1 MSVVTQDI
9 LNIVQNQQRWRR
21 QECINLIASENVQS
35 PAVQQIEGNDFM
47 CRYAEGHPNT
57 PEADQRYYEGTRF
70 IDQVEA
76 LATRE
81 MIELAGCQQAD
92 VRPISGNQANT
103 AVALALLRGSDT
115 VLCNSIDVGGHI
127 SHNPIGVFGRR
138 IQVRGQVLALQK
150 ENSINMA
157 FWPTTS
163 DGYHLDGPA
172 CVDLVEQKRPQL
184 VILGK
189 SMFLFPE
196 PVSQV
201 AEVCR
206 AHGIPVLYD
215 AAHVLGL
222 ILGGQF
228 QQPFAE
234 GAHLITASTH
244 KTFPGPQRG
253 VILGNMTTPEELK
266 WWSSV
271 DRGVMPGSSSNH
283 HLHTIP
289 GLALTI
295 REMKVHGKNYA
306 TDIIR
311 NAQALGS
318 ALDTAGVPVEAK
330 EFGFTQS
337 HQIAI
342 NVSSFGPGKEIA
354 RRLAESNIICNYNM
368 LPGDQD
374 PRNPS
379 GLRIGVQEM
388 TRCGMGPEQMGE
400 LAELMTAVIAKQ
412 KSVTNE
418 VVQLRS
424 RFSEVR
430 YC

>member
-1 MSVVTQDI
+1 
-9 LNIVQNQQRWRR
+9 
-21 QECINLIASENVQS
+21 
-35 PAVQQIEGNDFM
+35 
-47 CRYAEGHPNT
+47 
-57 PEADQRYYEGTRF
+57 
-70 IDQVEA
+70 
-76 LATRE
+76 
-81 MIELAGCQQAD
+81 
-92 VRPISGNQANT
+92 
-103 AVALALLRGSDT
+103 
-115 VLCNSIDVGGHI
+115 
-127 SHNPIGVFGRR
+127 
-138 IQVRGQVLALQK
+138 
-150 ENSINMA
+150 

-163 DGYHLDGPA
+163 DGYHLDAPA

-253 VILGNMTTPEELK
+253 VILGNMTTPEESK

-295 REMKVHGKNYA
+295 REMKVYGKNYA
-306 TDIIR
+306 ADIIR

-354 RRLAESNIICNYNM
+354 RLLAESNIICNYNM

-388 TRCGMGPEQMGE
+388 TRCGMGPKQMGE

>member
-1 MSVVTQDI
+1 
-9 LNIVQNQQRWRR
+9 
-21 QECINLIASENVQS
+21 
-35 PAVQQIEGNDFM
+35 
-47 CRYAEGHPNT
+47 
-57 PEADQRYYEGTRF
+57 
-70 IDQVEA
+70 
-76 LATRE
+76 
-81 MIELAGCQQAD
+81 
-92 VRPISGNQANT
+92 
-103 AVALALLRGSDT
+103 
-115 VLCNSIDVGGHI
+115 
-127 SHNPIGVFGRR
+127 
-138 IQVRGQVLALQK
+138 
-150 ENSINMA
+150 
-157 FWPTTS
+157 
-163 DGYHLDGPA
+163 
-172 CVDLVEQKRPQL
+172 
-184 VILGK
+184 
-189 SMFLFPE
+189 
-196 PVSQV
+196 
-201 AEVCR
+201 
-206 AHGIPVLYD
+206 
-215 AAHVLGL
+215 
-222 ILGGQF
+222 
-228 QQPFAE
+228 
-234 GAHLITASTH
+234 
-244 KTFPGPQRG
+244 
-253 VILGNMTTPEELK
+253 
-266 WWSSV
+266 
-271 DRGVMPGSSSNH
+271 MPGSSSNH

-295 REMKVHGKNYA
+295 REMTAHGKNYA
-306 TDIIR
+306 ADIIR